1 MHLKLWENLTF
12 EQIAETL
19 DIPSN
24 TAASRYRYGLDKW
37 FFDKY
42 VTADTFAHG
51 QACVDLARVA
61 IGLERY
67 KLAHGSYPESVEV
80 LAPQFIH
87 QLPHDVIGGQPL
99 KYRRTND
106 NFVLYSIGWNG
117 KDDGGLWTRKI
128 GMMATGCL

>member
-1 MHLKLWENLTF
+1 VGISHL
-12 EQIAETL
+12 QIAETL

-67 KLAHGSYPESVEV
+67 KLEHGSYPESVEV
-80 LAPQFIH
+80 LAPHPSIAPRRH
-87 QLPHDVIGGQPL
+87 
-99 KYRRTND
+99 RRTAAQIPANQ
-106 NFVLYSIGWNG
+106 
-117 KDDGGLWTRKI
+117 
-128 GMMATGCL
+128 